1 MGEIGPCLKA
11 LHMYTVSS
19 VSTQTRLVIAK
30 PLAEPLLALQWKGAG
45 RDRGLGSAG
54 VLERSPPGVKYLLI
68 SAKAASGLTSTISL
82 RLAQEARGSVS
93 RGPGR
98 RRTGSGE
105 GLAGGGGVQRPTKA
119 RLWRRGWRDGGTCVL
134 RQSGGRG
141 GGGGGFADVADKNL
155 SGLNDN
161 GLGCEGPWSGYPPPQ
176 QPLPRSGKRK
186 KKTPGE
192 QQNDL
197 RSPKPTLI

>member
-19 VSTQTRLVIAK
+19 VSTQTHLVIAK
-30 PLAEPLLALQWKGAG
+30 PLAEPLLGLQWKGAG

-54 VLERSPPGVKYLLI
+54 VLERSSPGVKYLLI

-98 RRTGSGE
+98 RRTGSGVGCGGPEANKGPIVAAWLE
-105 GLAGGGGVQRPTKA
+105 GRRDLCPQEKWRAGGR
-119 RLWRRGWRDGGTCVL
+119 
-134 RQSGGRG
+134 
-141 GGGGGFADVADKNL
+141 GFADVADKNL

-161 GLGCEGPWSGYPPPQ
+161 DVGCEALWSGYPPPR
-176 QPLPRSGKRK
+176 QPLPRSGK
-186 KKTPGE
+186 KTPGE
-192 QQNDL
+192 HQNDS
-197 RSPKPTLI
+197 RSPKLTLI